1 MDTETSDSI
10 FNNNNQEDIID
21 YNNINN
27 FNDDFDQAIQPMT
40 NSKEITS
47 NKLDNDNDLFGDQ
60 QVQDPVEKGDNGI
73 GNDIVDDNDLFGDQ
87 NDQEQIDKDDN
98 NIDIDNDLFGEQKE
112 PELVKK
118 NENVI
123 GGDIDIDIDNDNDN
137 DLFGDQKEEVAD
149 AKNIDN
155 DPFNA
160 QQEEKELKK
169 DIANVASTE
178 QQEQE
183 KVETKETDIVNASV
197 NDQQEKEEEEVKED
211 NTNPSAND
219 KQEEPIP
226 EKEEKDIVDDL
237 FNDQPEESVVEKDVK
252 DTVNNEEQPSE
263 EIFFA
268 EPIQTSNTLN
278 NEATNVEEKETE
290 SSTKTEQ
297 NVISTGN
304 SVKKEIEEPNIVKQ
318 PPKLFPQLHTVII
331 PAYSHWFDLNKITE
345 REIKELPEFFIN
357 DSKDKSKTP
366 IYYKTVRN
374 FIVNTYRINPNEKMT
389 FLSIRRNL
397 VGDVGSLLR
406 IFKFLEKW
414 GIINYQV
421 KYSQNEEIQNLQ
433 ELEED
438 FNNDQTKISKVVSSI
453 IGKNS
458 IPEDTN
464 HFKISSDA
472 PKGLYPFKS
481 YKPSINVQDLD
492 YLKNI
497 IKNKNSESSS
507 SISNEVKKL
516 LKRKV
521 DTTEED
527 NNENLNKKQKKQEK
541 EDKWTNEEY
550 SKLIELFYYFS
561 KGGTAQISQPQWLKI
576 AQELNNLPN
585 NKVIKTAT
593 DCILKFL
600 QVPIDD
606 DFLLENDKTGIFKYA
621 PYLNGLGIEGAM
633 ENTNNIANPLLETLT
648 TLIGYVDMKKLQ
660 EVLHILREKKKE
672 ENMKQEE
679 NNGSTIQE
687 TSNFEKLVNMGF
699 ISLAIRADK
708 MALNEYC
715 DFILEMST
723 LIENNIKKIDLKMK
737 KNSILVKLKLKEI
750 EKLEEQ
756 KLAFKLD
763 KVRINNGIESL
774 KAKYN
779 IDNKNDELFKE
790 FSDLINKNYEYEK
803 KPNNSES
810 ENTQTNQYGNNDVT
824 DQKVENDVD
833 EDELPLSIKNPSKYS
848 YWTG

>member
-10 FNNNNQEDIID
+10 FNNKNQEDIID

-40 NSKEITS
+40 NSEEITS

-60 QVQDPVEKGDNGI
+60 QVQEPVEKDDNGI
-73 GNDIVDDNDLFGDQ
+73 DNDIGNDNDLFGDQ
-87 NDQEQIDKDDN
+87 NNQEQIDKDDN
-98 NIDIDNDLFGEQKE
+98 NIDMDNDLFGEQKE
-112 PELVKK
+112 PELVEKDD
-118 NENVI
+118 NGI
-123 GGDIDIDIDNDNDN
+123 GGDIDNDN
-137 DLFGDQKEEVAD
+137 DLFGDQKEEVAEE
-149 AKNIDN
+149 KNIDN
-155 DPFNA
+155 NPFNA
-160 QQEEKELKK
+160 QQEEKEVEK
-169 DIANVASTE
+169 DIANVPSNE

-183 KVETKETDIVNASV
+183 KVETKETDIAIAPVD
-197 NDQQEKEEEEVKED
+197 DQHDKEGVKEE
-211 NTNPSAND
+211 NPNPSAND
-219 KQEEPIP
+219 KQEEPIV

-237 FNDQPEESVVEKDVK
+237 FKDQPEESVVEKDVK

-263 EIFFA
+263 EKISA

-278 NEATNVEEKETE
+278 NEATNVEEKETG

-297 NVISTGN
+297 NVISTEN
-304 SVKKEIEEPNIVKQ
+304 SVKKEIEEPNTVKQ

-331 PAYSHWFDLNKITE
+331 PAYSHWFDLNKINE

-414 GIINYQV
+414 GIVNYQV

-453 IGKNS
+453 LGKNS
-458 IPEDTN
+458 VPEDTN

-497 IKNKNSESSS
+497 IKNKNNESSS

-527 NNENLNKKQKKQEK
+527 NENLNKKQKKQEK

-585 NKVIKTAT
+585 NKGIKTAT

-672 ENMKQEE
+672 DNLKREE
-679 NNGSTIQE
+679 NNGSTVQE
-687 TSNFEKLVNMGF
+687 TSNFDKLVNMGF
-699 ISLAIRADK
+699 TSLAIRADK

-756 KLAFKLD
+756 KLAFNLD

-803 KPNNSES
+803 KPTTSES
-810 ENTQTNQYGNNDVT
+810 EKPQTNQYGSNDLT

-833 EDELPLSIKNPSKYS
+833 EDELPLSVKNPSKYR

>member
-40 NSKEITS
+40 NSEEITS
-47 NKLDNDNDLFGDQ
+47 NKLDNDNDLFGNQ
-60 QVQDPVEKGDNGI
+60 QVQEPVEKDDNGI
-73 GNDIVDDNDLFGDQ
+73 DNDIGNDNDLFGDQ
-87 NDQEQIDKDDN
+87 NNQEQIDKDDN
-98 NIDIDNDLFGEQKE
+98 NIDMDNDLFGEQKE
-112 PELVKK
+112 PELVEKDD
-118 NENVI
+118 NGI
-123 GGDIDIDIDNDNDN
+123 GGDIDNEN
-137 DLFGDQKEEVAD
+137 DLFGDQKEEVA
-149 AKNIDN
+149 KQKILIMI
-155 DPFNA
+155 
-160 QQEEKELKK
+160 QVEK
-169 DIANVASTE
+169 DIANVPSNE

-183 KVETKETDIVNASV
+183 KVETKETDIAIAPVD
-197 NDQQEKEEEEVKED
+197 DQHDKEG
-211 NTNPSAND
+211 
-219 KQEEPIP
+219 EEPIV

-237 FNDQPEESVVEKDVK
+237 FKDQPEEPVVEKDVK

-263 EIFFA
+263 EKISA

-278 NEATNVEEKETE
+278 NEATNVEEKETGP
-290 SSTKTEQ
+290 STKTEQ
-297 NVISTGN
+297 NVISTEN
-304 SVKKEIEEPNIVKQ
+304 SVKKEIEEPNTVKQ

-331 PAYSHWFDLNKITE
+331 PAYSHWFDLNKINE

-414 GIINYQV
+414 GIVNYQV

-453 IGKNS
+453 LGKNS
-458 IPEDTN
+458 VPEDTN

-497 IKNKNSESSS
+497 IKNKNNESSS

-527 NNENLNKKQKKQEK
+527 NENLNKKQKKQEK

-633 ENTNNIANPLLETLT
+633 ENTNNIANPILETLT

-660 EVLHILREKKKE
+660 
-672 ENMKQEE
+672 
-679 NNGSTIQE
+679 
-687 TSNFEKLVNMGF
+687 EKLVNMGF

-715 DFILEMST
+715 DFISEMST

-756 KLAFKLD
+756 KLAFNLD

-803 KPNNSES
+803 KSNNSES
-810 ENTQTNQYGNNDVT
+810 EKTQANQYGNNDVT

-833 EDELPLSIKNPSKYS
+833 EDELPLSVKNPSKYR